1 MADGTGAT
9 SKPYKTLTL
18 AEVDRINDLALKA
31 GSIVTVI
38 RYAAPEIGE
47 CPESA
52 IEGACWAV
60 EGLIAD
66 LQRVATEKENGNG

>member
-9 SKPYKTLTL
+9 SKHYKTLTL
-18 AEVDRINDLALKA
+18 EEVDRINDLALKA
-31 GSIVTVI
+31 GSIVTVL

-60 EGLIAD
+60 EGLIEE
-66 LQRVATEKENGNG
+66 LQQVATRKEVDNG